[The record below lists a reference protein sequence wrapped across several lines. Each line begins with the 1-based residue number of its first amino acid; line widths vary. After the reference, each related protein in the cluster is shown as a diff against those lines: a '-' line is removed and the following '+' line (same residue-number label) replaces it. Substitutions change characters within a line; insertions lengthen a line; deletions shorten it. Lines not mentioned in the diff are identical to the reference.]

1 MASTGTTTRT
11 PAALTGEE
19 AGRSRRAGWLL
30 IVSFLAFAV
39 AVVMVVTMQPDY
51 NKALE
56 DAAAARGINVNDLP
70 AEAIAPIN
78 HQYNALWEE
87 ILFFG
92 VILAALGLY
101 VAAIR
106 AATRVRPD
114 SSRLATAALVAVSLM
129 PIAWFGIFLLE
140 TGIGS
145 DDPSGW
151 TGPYDALNVPLIAAS
166 TVAGSLAL
174 IAVCVLL
181 RRIDVARRTGLVV
194 IALAV
199 LVLATASFVGAPPI
213 MPLLLGA
220 VMGIVMVR
228 TARSAG
234 N

>member
-1 MASTGTTTRT
+1 MSSTTTKT
-11 PAALTGEE
+11 PTTLTGQE
-19 AGRSRRAGWLL
+19 ADRSRHAGWLL
-30 IVSFLAFAV
+30 IGSFLAFAV
-39 AVVMVVTMQPDY
+39 AVVLVVTMQPAY

-56 DAAAARGINVNDLP
+56 DAAAARGVNVNDLP

-87 ILFFG
+87 IVFFG
-92 VILAALGLY
+92 VILVALGLY

-106 AATRVRPD
+106 AATRVRSD
-114 SSRLATAALVAVSLM
+114 GSRLASAALVGVSLM

-145 DDPSGW
+145 DDPSAW
-151 TGPYDALNVPLIAAS
+151 TGAYDALNEPLIAAS

-181 RRIDVARRTGLVV
+181 CRIDVARWTGLVV
-194 IALAV
+194 IALAA
-199 LVLATASFVGAPPI
+199 LVLATAPFVGAPPI

-220 VMGIVMVR
+220 VVGIVMVR
-228 TARSAG
+228 TARTAA
-234 N
+234 